1 MYEVSCEIYT
11 DHKNLKYIFTRSELN
26 KDYNITINYHPGKA
40 NVVTVALSQESG
52 GSLATLITGQP
63 ELLRDL
69 EELQLEMKFAESF
82 KLKTQLNQ
90 MSVKFD
96 LYVKSAK
103 HNKKIL
109 I

>member
-1 MYEVSCEIYT
+1 
-11 DHKNLKYIFTRSELN
+11 
-26 KDYNITINYHPGKA
+26 
-40 NVVTVALSQESG
+40 
-52 GSLATLITGQP
+52 LITGQP

-69 EELQLEMKFAESF
+69 EELQLEMKFVESF